1 MAFYA
6 PCWSSTPP
14 CWVTPTRPFI
24 EHLDQSSL
32 LSFHH
37 TQLMTPQLPGENGLT
52 GCPSFSEQTL
62 KFFLQRSLYDF
73 VAAHPN
79 ISLIDDRLAD
89 WYLRLSSNC
98 KQAIQDEGG
107 FHQFLW
113 RHPALEVLQHHVCLK
128 NDIGGGRQAAKPNI
142 SHNQLTNGWPGK
154 RETFVLREKPKL
166 QQPHQDSTFSLR
178 DNFQVARPS
187 CPGQFNP
194 CIETPAW
201 DPVGALAG
209 LRLDLE
215 QMDRGNQ
222 RAYQC
227 SQKLAT
233 DDRAEWAPVG
243 TQLQTEIYKLT
254 GDEVKYSECLSPQP
268 EQDHTLMSIKGSK
281 EPSAAGE
288 NPLEVPDVNDDT
300 AVSSIEKQC
309 GIMKNDDTIICVFKD
324 QKTQISEASS
334 GPPETHVATSAV
346 DSELMKLST
355 ANKWTSSLP
364 CVASCGI
371 MVGPP
376 FSNRSSAFTQTEGQ
390 GTADKN
396 VITEVHMSDL
406 DYIAQQ
412 FSQLQ
417 AAPEGRQQTDKSQ
430 DYRPREQCNCVQR
443 ARRAELSV
451 LALQYHLCRMQCW
464 ALRLQDNTN
473 QMDTELPA
481 SIVAALQKLD
491 CDYNQMREKIL
502 AGVHLEH
509 LKPLS
514 AGCDRTPCIPI
525 DHVLEAVSQWSSEVT
540 QKAKSPDEDSC
551 RQGAPRRTSVVH
563 QIQMVCAKSR
573 SPVTIVSKDNGEAW
587 YDAEEDFHPT
597 SAPEL
602 SKGDHAAF
610 CPDKLGGQQHTH
622 PRWNLC
628 APALRDHEHVR
639 HPDGRA
645 DPLPPRRGKAEDCGG
660 SGGAVEHVPKC
671 PLSPAPQHD
680 KTDGLRPPEQ
690 AWCRKDALSMRKS
703 SMFFFICGGN
713 CFCL

>member
-37 TQLMTPQLPGENGLT
+37 TQLMTP
-52 GCPSFSEQTL
+52 
-62 KFFLQRSLYDF
+62 
-73 VAAHPN
+73 H
-79 ISLIDDRLAD
+79 
-89 WYLRLSSNC
+89 
-98 KQAIQDEGG
+98 EGG

-222 RAYQC
+222 RAHQC

-243 TQLQTEIYKLT
+243 TQLQTEIHKLT

-309 GIMKNDDTIICVFKD
+309 GIMKDDDTIICVFKD

-334 GPPETHVATSAV
+334 GPPETLVATSAV

-703 SMFFFICGGN
+703 SMFFLFVEATVFVCSSFSCN
-713 CFCL
+713 